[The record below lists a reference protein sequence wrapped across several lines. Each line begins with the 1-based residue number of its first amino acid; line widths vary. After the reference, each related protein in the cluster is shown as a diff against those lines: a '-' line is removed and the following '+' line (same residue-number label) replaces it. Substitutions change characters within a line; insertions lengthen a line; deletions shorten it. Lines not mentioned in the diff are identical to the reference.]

1 MTSSSPNVNA
11 STQRIPA
18 SPGNGEMLGL
28 VAGLGKLPAI
38 LARNASEKGY
48 QVVAL
53 CLCEEARA
61 RVEPHCCKAFVISP
75 GQIGRNVHLLRQE
88 SVKQLVFVGKIPK
101 LDLLLNLSKLDWTAI
116 RELSKLPD
124 FNDDT
129 IQRGMGNL
137 VTSYGIT
144 VRTQAEFLTELF
156 PDVGVLSTRRPTI
169 AEYSDIEFGMR
180 VAKEIAR
187 LDIGQTVIVSAQVI
201 IAIEAAEGTD
211 RAIQRAV
218 ELARAPVVVIKVSK
232 PNQDQRFDIPT
243 VGLNTLNSMLCPG
256 KPGGV
261 LAIEANQTMV
271 VEMEEMVAFC
281 NQHEMSMVSI

>member
-1 MTSSSPNVNA
+1 VTQAVPNAGSARV
-11 STQRIPA
+11 PA
-18 SPGNGEMLGL
+18 APGNGEKLGL

-38 LARNASEKGY
+38 LARNAREKGY

-53 CLCEEARA
+53 CLSDEAKA
-61 RVEPHCCKAFVISP
+61 NVEAHCVKSFIIAP
-75 GQIGRNVHLLRQE
+75 GQIGRNVKLLKQE
-88 SVKQLVFVGKIPK
+88 SVSQLVFVGKIPK
-101 LDLLLNLSKLDWTAI
+101 MDILLNLPKLDWTAI

-129 IQRGMGNL
+129 IQRGMGDL
-137 VTSYGIT
+137 VTSFGIT

-156 PDVGVLSTRRPTI
+156 PDVGVLGARHPT
-169 AEYSDIEFGMR
+169 AMEYADIQFGLR

-187 LDIGQTVIVSAQVI
+187 LDIGQTVIVSGQVI
-201 IAIEAAEGTD
+201 LAIEAAEGTD
-211 RAIQRAV
+211 CAIKRAV
-218 ELARAPVVVIKVSK
+218 ELARGTVVVVKVSK

-243 VGLNTLNSMLCPG
+243 VGLNTLNSMLAPG
-256 KPGGV
+256 KKGGV

-281 NQHEMSMVSI
+281 NQNDISMVSV